1 MDDFKMVVDD
11 IFFIIGRGTV
21 VTGNVE
27 SGTLKKGETVLINGS
42 RSCLVSA
49 IEVFRKKAPES
60 ASAGENVGL
69 VLAGVSKEEVR
80 RGDVLTKA

>member
-1 MDDFKMVVDD
+1 MGEFKMTVEDV
-11 IFFIIGRGTV
+11 FMIIGRGTV

-42 RSCLVSA
+42 RSCLVTA
-49 IEVFRKKAPES
+49 IEAFRKMPDSAKA
-60 ASAGENVGL
+60 GDNVGL